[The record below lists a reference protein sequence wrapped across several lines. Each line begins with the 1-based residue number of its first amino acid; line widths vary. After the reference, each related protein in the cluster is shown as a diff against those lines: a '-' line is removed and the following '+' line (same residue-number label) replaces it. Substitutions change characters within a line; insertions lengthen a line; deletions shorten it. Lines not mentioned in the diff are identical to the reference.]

1 MSPRLEANDWDF
13 TPVIDLIYSLSIN
26 GEDQTHVKASTQY
39 ARSEVQVTPNATENG
54 LEQATQLG
62 NFDNI
67 WRYLGQ
73 PLCVPPPTVPPE
85 PRDGSDRV
93 LEILDGN
100 VQTLLK
106 GVKWRDEYEG
116 GNLADDDE
124 LGGSEDLTGLNK
136 TQRKKVRRKKRRQA
150 EASGLAEGKALP
162 IGSENESERETQPP
176 RTLDSK
182 SVIHQMLYGSRPK
195 VETERLRLRN
205 VPRVELPIDP
215 ASWPVVSPYPVKET
229 ITIVK
234 PPPKES
240 TYVVAAAKKTRLM
253 KLLNETFI
261 DERPYLSDISFI
273 QQVSNTII
281 TEEGIHVFVD
291 ASNVGPNY
299 QACPQSDTND
309 PYRF

>member
-13 TPVIDLIYSLSIN
+13 TPVIDLIYSLSVN
-26 GEDQTHVKASTQY
+26 GEDQTHIKASTQH

-62 NFDNI
+62 NFDKI

-73 PLCVPPPTVPPE
+73 PLCVPPPAVPPE
-85 PRDGSDRV
+85 PLDGSDKA
-93 LEILDGN
+93 LDILGGN
-100 VQTLLK
+100 VQSLLRR
-106 GVKWRDEYEG
+106 VKWRDAYEG
-116 GNLADDDE
+116 GNLADNDE
-124 LGGSEDLTGLNK
+124 LGGSEDLSGLNK
-136 TQRKKVRRKKRRQA
+136 TQRKKVRRRRRRHA
-150 EASGLAEGKALP
+150 EASELEEGKALP
-162 IGSENESERETQPP
+162 SGSENESEKETQAP

-182 SVIHQMLYGSRPK
+182 GVIYQMLYGSKPK

-205 VPRVELPIDP
+205 FPRAELPIDP
-215 ASWPVVSPYPVKET
+215 ASWAVVSPYPVKET
-229 ITIVK
+229 ITIHK
-234 PPPKES
+234 SPPKES
-240 TYVVAAAKKTRLM
+240 AYVVAAAKKTRLM
-253 KLLNETFI
+253 KMLNETFI

-299 QACPQSDTND
+299 QTCSQSDTND
-309 PYRF
+309 PPRF